1 VQSAF
6 FRFTGWK
13 AINEDKTDRTKRKS
27 WNIMTRSLVF
37 LQKCALGKALDSAM
51 LDREEPDLDL
61 SFTHLFSKEETDLE
75 LERGGSWR

>member
-1 VQSAF
+1 
-6 FRFTGWK
+6 
-13 AINEDKTDRTKRKS
+13 
-27 WNIMTRSLVF
+27 MTRSLVF